1 LDSERLA
8 DVIAGAYARLGTH
21 RGQQTWTEAARRTRA
36 AMRLL
41 AIGEPLAAVE
51 DELDRARHRALLGDA
66 GLRPHPVQVM
76 NLHQTKGREADAT
89 ILLLQPDEYHGNE
102 RSPYPKLSR
111 LLYVVLTRA
120 RDRAYLAV
128 PDDVH
133 LLWRPL
139 IEACEGAAEAAAAD
153 R

>member
-1 LDSERLA
+1 L
-8 DVIAGAYARLGTH
+8 
-21 RGQQTWTEAARRTRA
+21 
-36 AMRLL
+36 
-41 AIGEPLAAVE
+41 PLSKTNLTAPW
-51 DELDRARHRALLGDA
+51 HRALLGDV
-66 GLRPHPVQVM
+66 GHRPHPVQVM

-102 RSPYPKLSR
+102 WPPYPKLSR

-120 RDRAYLAV
+120 HERAHLAV
-128 PDDVH
+128 PKNVH

-139 IEACEGAAEAAAAD
+139 LEACEGAAEAATAAD